1 MTFGLCN
8 APATFQSFMNSIF
21 TDLTNQG
28 HLVIYLND
36 ILLFHSTLQDL
47 YKLTHEVLHRLA
59 K

>member
-47 YKLTHEVLHRLA
+47 YKLTHEVLRRLA